1 MKECQC
7 HRKFYQKLEVEA
19 FYKKLSLRNE
29 NLWMYLV
36 QTRHLK
42 GPYADNF
49 PLVQRKSNTSF
60 YNINKGHKLTRNK

>member
-49 PLVQRKSNTSF
+49 PLVCVLGLQAHTTMLHFSDA
-60 YNINKGHKLTRNK
+60 GD